1 MKILLDRILL
11 KGFGYADDQI
21 GVATITQISRSEACK
36 YQVTNMFVRRL
47 IIASFAY
54 D

>member
-1 MKILLDRILL
+1 MKILLERILL

-21 GVATITQISRSEACK
+21 GVAIITQFSRNEACI
-36 YQVTNMFVRRL
+36 YRVTNMFVRRL